1 MQSWNDVNS
10 PGCFLLP
17 WTHEHLLL
25 SFVGVGGGCGDTS
38 FVCLEAYSS
47 SLQDCVFTSSLSC
60 ASLTTLKCQRLRLFW
75 RTMPEATN
83 LPTLSTWVIL
93 FAMRGNLGR
102 RPSRFHCIVRLS
114 IGLAIR
120 KLPGLL
126 KNTFCWHIHS
136 AFCSECKINSETKL
150 LFDY

>member
-1 MQSWNDVNS
+1 MQSWNDSS
-10 PGCFLLP
+10 PMCFLLP
-17 WTHEHLLL
+17 WTREHLLL
-25 SFVGVGGGCGDTS
+25 SFVAVGGGCGDTS

-47 SLQDCVFTSSLSC
+47 SLQDCVFTSSLLCFPHHSEVSVPPFVLENH
-60 ASLTTLKCQRLRLFW
+60 ARGHYLLTLW
-75 RTMPEATN
+75 
-83 LPTLSTWVIL
+83 TWVVL

-136 AFCSECKINSETKL
+136 AFCSECKIKLETKSF
-150 LFDY
+150 FDL

>member
-1 MQSWNDVNS
+1 MLLATLNSWTLT
-10 PGCFLLP
+10 PLICGCWGWMWGHHICLFGSLFFITTGLCI
-17 WTHEHLLL
+17 HLLSL
-25 SFVGVGGGCGDTS
+25 LCFPHHSEVSVPPFV
-38 FVCLEAYSS
+38 LENHARGHY
-47 SLQDCVFTSSLSC
+47 L
-60 ASLTTLKCQRLRLFW
+60 LTLW
-75 RTMPEATN
+75 
-83 LPTLSTWVIL
+83 TWVVL

-136 AFCSECKINSETKL
+136 AFCSECKIKLETKSF
-150 LFDY
+150 FDL